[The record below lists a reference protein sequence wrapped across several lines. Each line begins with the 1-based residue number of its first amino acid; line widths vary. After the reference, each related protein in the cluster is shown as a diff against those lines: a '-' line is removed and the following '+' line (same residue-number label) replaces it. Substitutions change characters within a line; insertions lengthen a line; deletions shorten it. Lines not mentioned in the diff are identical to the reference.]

1 MRSGRVILGEISR
14 REPATRTFFCFSKTL
29 YRIKE
34 ITHLFKKP
42 TSAKHF
48 RYNTS
53 IKEEY
58 VIFETVT
65 FQVTPKKC
73 KLGSCL
79 GENRWTKKLIN
90 HDFRHNDIKESDF
103 TLALT
108 ISCRFQISVCRV
120 SMLAKLSSDILC
132 DLTCRW
138 KAPLLCTVVHLC
150 DSSYAS
156 KNCKYDLEIYSFAT
170 FFSTLKHFTFLR

>member
-1 MRSGRVILGEISR
+1 MAIPLRSGRVILGEISR

-73 KLGSCL
+73 KLGSRL
-79 GENRWTKKLIN
+79 GENRWTENLIN
-90 HDFRHNDIKESDF
+90 RDFRHNDIKESDF
-103 TLALT
+103 NYG
-108 ISCRFQISVCRV
+108 I
-120 SMLAKLSSDILC
+120 D
-132 DLTCRW
+132 D
-138 KAPLLCTVVHLC
+138 
-150 DSSYAS
+150 
-156 KNCKYDLEIYSFAT
+156 
-170 FFSTLKHFTFLR
+170 